1 MSTAD
6 TALSISINMAPG
18 PEHRQ
23 EPVAP
28 DKIAE
33 GDRAAD
39 VDVDAE
45 NVDTA
50 TTGSSNNSNSNDS
63 AAAVAVA
70 EQSSNVEIAPT
81 NFVAPGADS
90 ANQSSPSN
98 SGVDSK
104 QEEPATLS
112 ELNDSELRALL
123 DEAITY
129 KCPKD
134 REGKSH
140 LFKELLQEAEADETE
155 EGHRV
160 ICNSR
165 CLPGSNRR
173 RHKRDSVSER
183 LTHGGSLQNLAH
195 PIASEFDSSF
205 AYPTSSSCHTYGSSR
220 KKNKKYIGPSVSAR
234 QREGGS
240 LPSDVDASHSL
251 ASLANLD
258 LSFDKKK
265 SFCVERSAYDW
276 TNKEK
281 SKSLDKPSYTSTK
294 KEEKEKEKK
303 ESKRD
308 TASSGEIEL
317 ETREK
322 RVGKGKYGTNEM
334 LESDNPPPE
343 YKSDYMV
350 IDLGD
355 VEVGAISERNVGSMA
370 SGIQRPRSLDTE
382 NDEGTEMRIIE
393 PRKPIHYVTRATLD
407 VDSPIE
413 FPIRDHKQEKSKMSV
428 NGTDVTGTLFQSHNS
443 VKCGIGG
450 ASNSS
455 STSQSKI
462 VPSLCSVMPSWQAQ
476 NITMASGLRTEGPR
490 YTQHITMKD
499 PSVSGEKKSLDENG
513 NAVQSYN
520 DRFAKKLRR
529 KHTQEHNVKVY
540 NAENVEGHRNEDIDS
555 LINFIENKESKSKKG
570 KTSNPVRVKASSGT
584 KPRTREKD
592 TKREQ
597 LPSKL
602 QKSNSLEEI
611 SKTKL
616 EDLTTEKSVSSSG
629 ASSVS
634 SQHGENV
641 ALRRPKQRST
651 GDATVDSRGD
661 RRSWGTEEGQSIYCN
676 DTGED
681 YTSRR
686 NSNKKI
692 NPESEHE
699 TEFLVVTKKKKSK
712 KQRRSS
718 SGGRAQNLTTSGSYL
733 QSSRGFSNEY
743 RTPLSPELRRKSAS
757 SMPPSDKSD
766 SSDLDS
772 VHSLP
777 VTSNSSKHNLTK
789 VATSSGGTP
798 QASYADIARM
808 AINISHNL
816 HMSTIVPGML
826 NTASWPSVPPK
837 TPSEPD
843 KVPQDYYPSLDEI
856 QHSERKVRQQQ
867 NLAQSNHAAASLS
880 LAFEKSLSPT
890 LTKVKNSSDRKKA
903 EAQEE
908 AINKNIQVF
917 KYVQDIEKMQE
928 SLTQQEQKHHAAS
941 NNYSTNTSETIATNI
956 VTPKLNNNSTTMNY
970 NPLDADNNPNCTVNN
985 KDSVTHSRTNNP
997 RSRRSY
1003 VHSNQ
1008 NVQIQGSYEEQYV
1021 KKIAS
1026 SYHDEPIKKSHS
1038 TDTPQS
1044 ENRTNPTVASHSDG
1058 AQDAQKL
1065 KTVKLTQES
1074 QDVESE
1080 ASNNKNKMTSNEP
1093 RTARVVKE
1101 YPNNNVTMKHDVAK
1115 VGICQTQNSK
1125 QDNQQR
1131 EDTENKRTKSQS
1143 DKDQSQRS
1151 SSMLEMQQTKNSTP
1165 RPAVILLDETTSDI
1179 AKNNNLP
1186 TELTFGFEINEQLL
1200 LSEDNGNEETQ
1211 ATAMSSPAFSQ
1222 AVPPLV
1228 NKSSL
1233 NTFERNPPLFTEK
1246 PARYDKF
1253 STNYHMQ
1260 SPNAHMTPTNAHVTS
1275 MPVHPPV
1282 IVQTLPYMGY
1292 PNTRFPPPTYLPPP
1306 PPPPPG
1312 IMEKFHPPKEDF
1324 AMLYVAPEEE
1334 LNVQTY
1340 NHDKIVS
1347 FVGLAWDAVMRENVT
1362 ATGRIQF
1369 YSGQ

>member
-28 DKIAE
+28 DKIDE
-33 GDRAAD
+33 GDRAVAATA
-39 VDVDAE
+39 DVDAE
-45 NVDTA
+45 NVDT
-50 TTGSSNNSNSNDS
+50 TTTSSSNNNNSNDS
-63 AAAVAVA
+63 VAAVAVV
-70 EQSSNVEIAPT
+70 EQSSNIENAPAT
-81 NFVAPGADS
+81 NFATGADS
-90 ANQSSPSN
+90 ANQSSPLN

-140 LFKELLQEAEADETE
+140 LFKELLQEAEADETK

-265 SFCVERSAYDW
+265 NFCVERSAYDW

-308 TASSGEIEL
+308 TVSSSEIEL

-322 RVGKGKYGTNEM
+322 RIGKGKYGTNKM

-343 YKSDYMV
+343 SDYMV

-355 VEVGAISERNVGSMA
+355 IEVGAISERNVGSMA

-393 PRKPIHYVTRATLD
+393 PRKPIHYVTLATLD

-428 NGTDVTGTLFQSHNS
+428 NGTEVTGTLCQPHNS
-443 VKCGIGG
+443 VKCSIGG

-476 NITMASGLRTEGPR
+476 NLTLEGPR
-490 YTQHITMKD
+490 YTAQHITMKD

-570 KTSNPVRVKASSGT
+570 KTSNPVRVKANSGT

-692 NPESEHE
+692 NPEPEHE
-699 TEFLVVTKKKKSK
+699 TAEFLVVTKKKKSK

-718 SGGRAQNLTTSGSYL
+718 SGSRAQNLTTSGSYL
-733 QSSRGFSNEY
+733 QNSRGFSNEY

-808 AINISHNL
+808 ATISHNL
-816 HMSTIVPGML
+816 NMSTIVPGML
-826 NTASWPSVPPK
+826 NTTSWPSVPPK

-867 NLAQSNHAAASLS
+867 NFAQSNHAAATLS

-890 LTKVKNSSDRKKA
+890 LTKVKNLSDRKKA

-917 KYVQDIEKMQE
+917 KYVQDIEKMQ
-928 SLTQQEQKHHAAS
+928 SLTQQEQKHLTAS
-941 NNYSTNTSETIATNI
+941 NTYNTNTSETIATNT
-956 VTPKLNNNSTTMNY
+956 VTPRLNNNNTTMNY
-970 NPLDADNNPNCTVNN
+970 NPLDADNNSNCTVNN
-985 KDSVTHSRTNNP
+985 KDSVAHSRTNNP

-1003 VHSNQ
+1003 VHGNQ
-1008 NVQIQGSYEEQYV
+1008 NIQIQGLYEEQYV
-1021 KKIAS
+1021 KKIAPP
-1026 SYHDEPIKKSHS
+1026 YHDEPIKKSHS
-1038 TDTPQS
+1038 IDTLQS
-1044 ENRTNPTVASHSDG
+1044 ENRTNPTIASHSDS
-1058 AQDAQKL
+1058 ADAQKL
-1065 KTVKLTQES
+1065 KTAKLTQES

-1080 ASNNKNKMTSNEP
+1080 PSNNKNKMTSSDP
-1093 RTARVVKE
+1093 RTARIVKE
-1101 YPNNNVTMKHDVAK
+1101 YPNNNITMKHDVVK
-1115 VGICQTQNSK
+1115 VGICQTQNPK
-1125 QDNQQR
+1125 QDTQQR
-1131 EDTENKRTKSQS
+1131 EDMENKKTKSQS
-1143 DKDQSQRS
+1143 DKDQPQRS
-1151 SSMLEMQQTKNSTP
+1151 SSVEMHQTKNSIP

-1211 ATAMSSPAFSQ
+1211 ATATSSSTFSPT
-1222 AVPPLV
+1222 VPPLV
-1228 NKSSL
+1228 NKLSL
-1233 NTFERNPPLFTEK
+1233 NTFEKNPPLFTEK
-1246 PARYDKF
+1246 SARYDKF
-1253 STNYHMQ
+1253 SSNYHMQ
-1260 SPNAHMTPTNAHVTS
+1260 SPNAHITPTNTHVT
-1275 MPVHPPV
+1275 PVHPV
-1282 IVQTLPYMGY
+1282 MVQPLPYMSY

>member
-1 MSTAD
+1 MRPKKDIELYVIHGVSPAQIEED
-6 TALSISINMAPG
+6 IN
-18 PEHRQ
+18 
-23 EPVAP
+23 
-28 DKIAE
+28 
-33 GDRAAD
+33 
-39 VDVDAE
+39 
-45 NVDTA
+45 
-50 TTGSSNNSNSNDS
+50 
-63 AAAVAVA
+63 
-70 EQSSNVEIAPT
+70 EI
-81 NFVAPGADS
+81 
-90 ANQSSPSN
+90 
-98 SGVDSK
+98 
-104 QEEPATLS
+104 L
-112 ELNDSELRALL
+112 
-123 DEAITY
+123 
-129 KCPKD
+129 
-134 REGKSH
+134 
-140 LFKELLQEAEADETE
+140 
-155 EGHRV
+155 
-160 ICNSR
+160 
-165 CLPGSNRR
+165 
-173 RHKRDSVSER
+173 
-183 LTHGGSLQNLAH
+183 
-195 PIASEFDSSF
+195 
-205 AYPTSSSCHTYGSSR
+205 SCHTYGSSR

-1080 ASNNKNKMTSNEP
+1080 ASNNKNKVTSNEP

-1211 ATAMSSPAFSQ
+1211 ATATSSPAFSQ

>member
-1 MSTAD
+1 M
-6 TALSISINMAPG
+6 
-18 PEHRQ
+18 
-23 EPVAP
+23 
-28 DKIAE
+28 
-33 GDRAAD
+33 
-39 VDVDAE
+39 
-45 NVDTA
+45 
-50 TTGSSNNSNSNDS
+50 
-63 AAAVAVA
+63 
-70 EQSSNVEIAPT
+70 
-81 NFVAPGADS
+81 
-90 ANQSSPSN
+90 
-98 SGVDSK
+98 
-104 QEEPATLS
+104 
-112 ELNDSELRALL
+112 
-123 DEAITY
+123 
-129 KCPKD
+129 
-134 REGKSH
+134 
-140 LFKELLQEAEADETE
+140 
-155 EGHRV
+155 
-160 ICNSR
+160 
-165 CLPGSNRR
+165 
-173 RHKRDSVSER
+173 
-183 LTHGGSLQNLAH
+183 
-195 PIASEFDSSF
+195 
-205 AYPTSSSCHTYGSSR
+205 
-220 KKNKKYIGPSVSAR
+220 
-234 QREGGS
+234 
-240 LPSDVDASHSL
+240 
-251 ASLANLD
+251 
-258 LSFDKKK
+258 
-265 SFCVERSAYDW
+265 
-276 TNKEK
+276 
-281 SKSLDKPSYTSTK
+281 
-294 KEEKEKEKK
+294 
-303 ESKRD
+303 
-308 TASSGEIEL
+308 
-317 ETREK
+317 
-322 RVGKGKYGTNEM
+322 
-334 LESDNPPPE
+334 
-343 YKSDYMV
+343 
-350 IDLGD
+350 
-355 VEVGAISERNVGSMA
+355 
-370 SGIQRPRSLDTE
+370 
-382 NDEGTEMRIIE
+382 
-393 PRKPIHYVTRATLD
+393 
-407 VDSPIE
+407 
-413 FPIRDHKQEKSKMSV
+413 
-428 NGTDVTGTLFQSHNS
+428 
-443 VKCGIGG
+443 
-450 ASNSS
+450 
-455 STSQSKI
+455 
-462 VPSLCSVMPSWQAQ
+462 
-476 NITMASGLRTEGPR
+476 
-490 YTQHITMKD
+490 
-499 PSVSGEKKSLDENG
+499 
-513 NAVQSYN
+513 YN
-520 DRFAKKLRR
+520 
-529 KHTQEHNVKVY
+529 
-540 NAENVEGHRNEDIDS
+540 
-555 LINFIENKESKSKKG
+555 
-570 KTSNPVRVKASSGT
+570 
-584 KPRTREKD
+584 
-592 TKREQ
+592 
-597 LPSKL
+597 
-602 QKSNSLEEI
+602 
-611 SKTKL
+611 
-616 EDLTTEKSVSSSG
+616 
-629 ASSVS
+629 
-634 SQHGENV
+634 
-641 ALRRPKQRST
+641 
-651 GDATVDSRGD
+651 
-661 RRSWGTEEGQSIYCN
+661 CC
-676 DTGED
+676 
-681 YTSRR
+681 
-686 NSNKKI
+686 
-692 NPESEHE
+692 
-699 TEFLVVTKKKKSK
+699 
-712 KQRRSS
+712 
-718 SGGRAQNLTTSGSYL
+718 
-733 QSSRGFSNEY
+733 
-743 RTPLSPELRRKSAS
+743 
-757 SMPPSDKSD
+757 SDKSD

-837 TPSEPD
+837 TPSESD

-1211 ATAMSSPAFSQ
+1211 ATATSSPAFSQ
-1222 AVPPLV
+1222 VVPPLV

-1347 FVGLAWDAVMRENVT
+1347 FVGLGKT
-1362 ATGRIQF
+1362 
-1369 YSGQ
+1369 YL